1 MQEQTKGI
9 ILIETKPNLKFKLTA
24 ESIPIKIKGTDE
36 NSVQMSFQNH
46 NNENTSF
53 EKIKENVNYS
63 YNEENNVLA
72 LEIED
77 QDSVMEGISLNLKIP
92 KQTEMKIKAENSPI
106 QLKYLEGFQQIK
118 CENSPITAKGIN
130 GQIIVSTENGPINL
144 RKCTGNFDINSENAP
159 INIEESNGEN
169 FKIET
174 ENGPINLRKCT
185 GNFFIKS
192 ENGPINLEE
201 SIGDNYKIE
210 TENGGVKSK
219 TNSFLSGNI
228 KCENGKILFDT
239 SKTKEGNFS
248 LESSNGKIVII
259 VNKDKKINLD
269 AQTNYGALNID
280 LDGKITKNSTND
292 KKNIKVE
299 QENAKINISAKSE
312 YGAILTNED
321 EDFSFSFDSNN
332 FKSYIN
338 GYMKMV
344 HNLIG
349 NEHLKDFV
357 NVFSAKEN
365 RVKDKTKEKVSKI
378 VSKVK
383 DEIEKNLPNKK
394 IIIDGKDISQVI
406 KDKLEKV
413 TEKLEKEEKQPEK
426 VEEPPSGENFSEAR
440 MKILQML
447 DEKKITVE
455 QAVKLLDALK

>member
-53 EKIKENVNYS
+53 EKIKGNVNYS
-63 YNEENNVLA
+63 YNEENNALT

-77 QDSVMEGISLNLKIP
+77 QDSMMEGISLNLKIP
-92 KQTEMKIKAENSPI
+92 KQTEMKIKTENSPI

-118 CENSPITAKGIN
+118 CENSPIIAKEIN

-159 INIEESNGEN
+159 INIEESTGEN

-174 ENGPINLRKCT
+174 ENGPINLRKCA

-192 ENGPINLEE
+192 ENGPIKLEE

-248 LESSNGKIVII
+248 LESSNGNTVII

-312 YGAILTNED
+312 YGAISTNED
-321 EDFSFSFDSNN
+321 ENFSFSFDSNN

-365 RVKDKTKEKVSKI
+365 KAKDKTKEKVSKI
-378 VSKVK
+378 VIKVK

-394 IIIDGKDISQVI
+394 IIIDGKDISQAI

-413 TEKLEKEEKQPEK
+413 TEKLQKEEKQPEK
-426 VEEPPSGENFSEAR
+426 VEEPSSGENFSEAR